1 MGKGQETK
9 EKFSEREWGIIE
21 QGGTKEQ
28 EPKGTVGKRE
38 MRGRATRDSIWIKFA
53 WKYHMAAGYI
63 VG

>member
-38 MRGRATRDSIWIKFA
+38 MRGRATRDSI
-53 WKYHMAAGYI
+53 
-63 VG
+63 